1 MSDKDI
7 KEEINDEEQTEAAE
21 TAPSS
26 PASELVDLVLSG
38 ELHAAN
44 EKFGG
49 IVESK
54 VVQSIEDEK
63 LKIAQTLFNEAD
75 EEEEEGD
82 DEGEEKP
89 KKDEDEEVDEAKKV
103 KEDDD
108 EEEGDDS
115 DDDDDDD
122 SDDDDKK
129 GEVPPQFKK
138 EDAEPID
145 ELSAKKLGQ
154 AAAAADKKQDDMRKA
169 RGAMP
174 GDSGGSDAEKKARSQ
189 RNKFERGE
197 SDKANQEKI
206 AKQRRIAAG
215 QEEVQPE
222 QSFDPGEATTNAPL
236 PENSFVKQVSDYLA
250 GNRK

>member
-1 MSDKDI
+1 
-7 KEEINDEEQTEAAE
+7 
-21 TAPSS
+21 
-26 PASELVDLVLSG
+26 
-38 ELHAAN
+38 
-44 EKFGG
+44 
-49 IVESK
+49 
-54 VVQSIEDEK
+54 
-63 LKIAQTLFNEAD
+63 
-75 EEEEEGD
+75 
-82 DEGEEKP
+82 
-89 KKDEDEEVDEAKKV
+89 
-103 KEDDD
+103 
-108 EEEGDDS
+108 
-115 DDDDDDD
+115 
-122 SDDDDKK
+122 
-129 GEVPPQFKK
+129 
-138 EDAEPID
+138 
-145 ELSAKKLGQ
+145 
-154 AAAAADKKQDDMRKA
+154 MRKA